1 MAVLEQ
7 LEPKKVFQFFEELC
21 QIPHGTFDTKRI
33 SDYCVA
39 FAKERRLDVDQDSA
53 NNVIIRKAATEGY
66 ENSEPVI
73 LQGHLDMVCEKRPG
87 SSHDFGREGLKLYIE
102 DGYVRAKNTT
112 LGGDDG
118 IAVAMIMALLDSDD
132 IAHPPIEAVFTTD
145 EEVGMGGAMAIDL
158 SVLKGRKL
166 INIDSEEEGILTTG
180 CAGGFR
186 FETKIPVHR
195 EKKTGTVVTIKIH
208 GLQGG
213 HSGIEIHKQR
223 GNAHKM
229 MGRLLNRIGL
239 EINMDLVEVN
249 GGTKDNVI
257 AMESTAEILVADKD
271 ASTVKAMAE
280 EMKEIWDYEFMG
292 DEPELLVD
300 VEISSDS
307 TVDVLDSSSTA
318 RVIAYLVMCP
328 YGVQGYSRKLEGTVE
343 TSMNIGIL
351 DTAADHVKAV
361 HLARSS
367 VESKKQEMKEQL
379 TMCARASRGE
389 GTVYNEYPAW
399 QFNPNSKLRQI
410 MEDAY
415 KEMFGKEPE
424 VTCVHAGLECGLFL
438 GKKADLD
445 CVSFGPDIMDV
456 HSFNERLGIEST
468 ERSWKYLQA
477 VLAKCK

>member
-1 MAVLEQ
+1 MAVLDQ

-33 SDYCVA
+33 SDHCVA
-39 FAKERRLDVDQDSA
+39 FARERGLEAAQDDA
-53 NNVIIRKAATEGY
+53 NNVIIRKPGTKGY

-73 LQGHLDMVCEKRPG
+73 LQGHVDMVCEKKPG
-87 SSHDFGREGLKLYIE
+87 SSHDFSREGLELYIE
-102 DGYVRAKNTT
+102 DGYVKAKDTT

-118 IAVAMIMALLDSDD
+118 IAVAMIMALLDSND
-132 IAHPPIEAVFTTD
+132 IPHPPIEAVFTTD

-186 FETKIPVHR
+186 YETLIPVHR
-195 EKKTGTVVTIKIH
+195 ERKTGTVVTLKIH

-229 MGRLLNRIGL
+229 MGRLLNHIGKSVEISL
-239 EINMDLVEVN
+239 AEIN
-249 GGTKDNVI
+249 GGSKDNVI

-271 ASTVKAMAE
+271 AAAVKAMAD
-280 EMKEIWDYEFMG
+280 EMKAVWDNEFMG
-292 DEPELLVD
+292 DEPGLA
-300 VEISSDS
+300 VEADTSADS
-307 TVDVLDSSSTA
+307 TVDVCDKAGTE
-318 RVIAYLVMCP
+318 RVISYLVTCP
-328 YGVQGYSRKLEGTVE
+328 YGVQGYSRKLKGLVE

-351 DTAADHVKAV
+351 ETAADHVKTV
-361 HLARSS
+361 YLARSS
-367 VESKKQEMKEQL
+367 VESKKQEMKEVL
-379 TMCARASRGE
+379 AACAKTAGGE
-389 GTVYNEYPAW
+389 GQCYNEYPAW
-399 QFNPNSKLRQI
+399 QFNPESELRQI
-410 MEDAY
+410 MEDVY
-415 KEMFGKEPE
+415 EDMFGKKPE
-424 VTCVHAGLECGLFL
+424 VTTVHAGLECGLFL
-438 GKKADLD
+438 GKKPELD

-468 ERSWKYLQA
+468 ARSWKYLQA